1 MKHLLFILSTFFA
14 FYGFACLNA
23 SETTLNNEI
32 VNQLSTDAGLNFQSD
47 DHQPEQVNEEE
58 GISNGAEK
66 PKKKKVIKGL
76 IYYLGGGFVLL
87 VIGMVFFI
95 RKKPK
100 MP

>member
-1 MKHLLFILSTFFA
+1 MKHLLFLLSALFVFN
-14 FYGFACLNA
+14 GFACLNTPA
-23 SETTLNNEI
+23 PILTYTATSANLNLQNEQI
-32 VNQLSTDAGLNFQSD
+32 VED
-47 DHQPEQVNEEE
+47 D
-58 GISNGAEK
+58 GIADSVEK

-100 MP
+100 TP

>member
-66 PKKKKVIKGL
+66 PKKKKVIKIRVVWRSSTIFMPASL
-76 IYYLGGGFVLL
+76 I
-87 VIGMVFFI
+87 IVF
-95 RKKPK
+95 
-100 MP
+100 